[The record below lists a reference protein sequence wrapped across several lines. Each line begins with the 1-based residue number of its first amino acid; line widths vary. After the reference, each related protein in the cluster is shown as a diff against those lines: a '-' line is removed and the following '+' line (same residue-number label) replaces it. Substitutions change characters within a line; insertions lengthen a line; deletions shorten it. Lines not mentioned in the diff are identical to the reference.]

1 MPHEHLVR
9 VRISVSLPYMKNP
22 KLIRRWRGDKPSL
35 KLLLANVFRSLLE
48 LLTLGRY
55 TTDVYMEI
63 LLDE

>member
-1 MPHEHLVR
+1 MQ
-9 VRISVSLPYMKNP
+9 NP

-35 KLLLANVFRSLLE
+35 KLLLAGVFRSLLE